1 MATQSAIIKINL
13 EVDGGQKVVLS
24 VNNLKELK
32 AAIKQI
38 NDTRITFDPRSPQ
51 FAAASNQLKTLQG
64 LYKGLAKD
72 ADSAEVQINQANA
85 ALNEQPKALGYYR
98 QLQAQLVTLKNQFKD
113 LSETEA
119 KGKLGQNLAGQ
130 INGISTKLKQQDALI
145 GDFQRNVGN
154 YKSAIGGIGS
164 ALAPNLVAGGGIV
177 LGVSLVKDAMV
188 AGVNQAIAYEKALD
202 SLSALTGLEGAAL
215 DNLDQLAR
223 SLQTIDV
230 EGSKIVNTGPEILN
244 ALKLVGGARPELLG
258 DADALSEVAKQA
270 IILSKASGDEL
281 EPSVLA
287 LTTTLGQFKLEG
299 GDAARVA
306 NELAAG
312 AKEGAAEIPDITS
325 ALKEF
330 GTVAEIGNVTTSESI
345 ALIETLADRQLK
357 GAEAGTQLRNVL
369 SKLASADILPRTA
382 QAQFQK
388 LGIDINILKDASL
401 PLETRL
407 RELGKAQGDVS
418 ALTKIFGLENLQAA
432 TIITSGLD
440 KYTQLNEKIQGT
452 SEAYRQ
458 AGINADNT
466 ATKLQN
472 LENGALNSLEK
483 KFSGATSSGGKFL
496 DFLGFLINDIDIV
509 GGAIEALL
517 LPLTLVDNAFKSFV
531 GFLGLEQGAFASKP
545 GKAPLQPDFQVED
558 PFLKEVQ
565 NLRDFN
571 DFAGPDQ
578 TDELLKKV
586 KELTGAT
593 DADTAATDKNT
604 ASKKKNSDENLGA
617 ADSIARLTKQVQAAQ
632 DALSKS
638 AQSGIGK
645 ATANLVLAEQ
655 ALARAKALETEARN
669 PTQNLTEVQQAEAG
683 LVSLGVSID
692 NPTNEA
698 DAQAQLDALAL
709 SLAGSVGVVMPV
721 EIDQDQVRKD
731 FEIQKYFLGEED
743 RLRQENADKEKRRK
757 DDQRQQQEQL
767 FEAGLN
773 AASNFNSQLAA
784 NDLARINTEL
794 QASNAAIQE
803 EFDKKR
809 EAAQGNAQ
817 VLANLDK
824 QQKEK
829 QLAAE
834 KQAARERRNIA
845 IKEATIAFFLGLI
858 KAGGNPVQTA
868 SVVAAYALG
877 LIAIKAQ
884 EFFAGG
890 TVKDGIGNQEGV
902 VKTPNMKPTRR
913 GDNRV
918 AYLRVGERV
927 LTRDNQAAI
936 EQQYGSQ
943 VWKNIGAKDP
953 GSIFGAR
960 HAGAMPLTFGAGR
973 QILNVNTTLSKQDIG
988 ALSKANAIGAKE
1000 MRETIGAAMAEG
1012 AKYAAREAKAL
1023 SKAK

>member
-1 MATQSAIIKINL
+1 M
-13 EVDGGQKVVLS
+13 
-24 VNNLKELK
+24 
-32 AAIKQI
+32 
-38 NDTRITFDPRSPQ
+38 
-51 FAAASNQLKTLQG
+51 
-64 LYKGLAKD
+64 
-72 ADSAEVQINQANA
+72 
-85 ALNEQPKALGYYR
+85 
-98 QLQAQLVTLKNQFKD
+98 
-113 LSETEA
+113 
-119 KGKLGQNLAGQ
+119 
-130 INGISTKLKQQDALI
+130 
-145 GDFQRNVGN
+145 
-154 YKSAIGGIGS
+154 
-164 ALAPNLVAGGGIV
+164 
-177 LGVSLVKDAMV
+177 
-188 AGVNQAIAYEKALD
+188 
-202 SLSALTGLEGAAL
+202 
-215 DNLDQLAR
+215 
-223 SLQTIDV
+223 
-230 EGSKIVNTGPEILN
+230 
-244 ALKLVGGARPELLG
+244 GGARPELLG
-258 DADALSEVAKQA
+258 DAEALSDVAKQA
-270 IILSKASGDEL
+270 IVLSKASGDEL
-281 EPSVLA
+281 APSVLA
-287 LTTTLGQFKLEG
+287 ITTTLGQFKLAG
-299 GDAARVA
+299 QDSGRVI

-330 GTVAEIGNVTTSESI
+330 GTVAEIGNVSTSESI

-388 LGIDINILKDASL
+388 LGIDINVLKDASL

-466 ATKLQN
+466 ATKFENLQK
-472 LENGALNSLEK
+472 GALNKLEET
-483 KFSGATSSGGKFL
+483 FNVTGSSGGFLIDTL
-496 DFLGFLINDIDIV
+496 DFLIQKLDIFEVVLNAAIGPSKQLFDAISKFGSVEIPAIFDPLNLV
-509 GGAIEALL
+509 GTRNKKGLQGLDVGSLKQTID
-517 LPLTLVDNAFKSFV
+517 LT
-531 GFLGLEQGAFASKP
+531 
-545 GKAPLQPDFQVED
+545 
-558 PFLKEVQ
+558 
-565 NLRDFN
+565 
-571 DFAGPDQ
+571 
-578 TDELLKKV
+578 
-586 KELTGAT
+586 TGALIEPQ
-593 DADTAATDKNT
+593 ASTAPIQDNTAVIDKNTEATDKNT
-604 ASKKKNSDENLGA
+604 ESKKKNKEEDLGA
-617 ADSIARLTKQVQAAQ
+617 ADSIARLTKQVQVAQ

-655 ALARAKALETEARN
+655 ALSRAKALESEARN
-669 PTQNLTEVQQAEAG
+669 PTQNLSEVQQAEAG
-683 LVSLGVSID
+683 LVSLGVEID
-692 NPTNEA
+692 PKANEDKNKSDLDKLA
-698 DAQAQLDALAL
+698 KQL
-709 SLAGSVGVVMPV
+709 SESVGVVIPV
-721 EIDQDQVRKD
+721 DVDQDQVRKD
-731 FEIQKYFLGEED
+731 FEIQKYFLSEED
-743 RLRQENADKEKRRK
+743 RIRQENADKEKRRK

-817 VLANLDK
+817 ILASLDK

-858 KAGGNPVQTA
+858 KSAGNPVQIA
-868 SVVAAYALG
+868 SVTAAYALG

-902 VKTPNMKPTRR
+902 VKKANMRPTRK

-943 VWKNIGAKDP
+943 VWKSIGAKDP
-953 GSIFGAR
+953 NSIFGAR
-960 HAGAMPLTFGAGR
+960 HSGSMPLTFGSGR
-973 QILNVNTTLSKQDIG
+973 QILNVNTQLSKQDIG
-988 ALSKANAIGAKE
+988 ALSKENSISSEKMGQII
-1000 MRETIGAAMAEG
+1000 RDAMAEG
-1012 AKYAAREAKAL
+1012 AKYSSREAKAL

>member
-13 EVDGGQKVVLS
+13 EVDGGQKLVLS

-85 ALNEQPKALGYYR
+85 ALNEQPKAIGYYR

-130 INGISTKLKQQDALI
+130 INGISNQLKAQDALL

-154 YKSAIGGIGS
+154 YKKGLLQVGDIVSGGLITGGIFAITTAVVGLGKRIIDVNAAVS
-164 ALAPNLVAGGGIV
+164 DSVA
-177 LGVSLVKDAMV
+177 DV
-188 AGVNQAIAYEKALD
+188 AKAANTSIQAIDGLAEKLKTRD
-202 SLSALTGLEGAAL
+202 TRTSL
-215 DNLDQLAR
+215 LDQLG
-223 SLQTIDV
+223 I
-230 EGSKIVNTGPEILN
+230 
-244 ALKLVGGARPELLG
+244 
-258 DADALSEVAKQA
+258 
-270 IILSKASGDEL
+270 
-281 EPSVLA
+281 
-287 LTTTLGQFKLEG
+287 
-299 GDAARVA
+299 
-306 NELAAG
+306 
-312 AKEGAAEIPDITS
+312 
-325 ALKEF
+325 
-330 GTVAEIGNVTTSESI
+330 AEIGGKLGVAEKDLFGFVEAIDVVNVALGDQFGGSVELTT
-345 ALIETLADRQLK
+345 ETVGK
-357 GAEAGTQLRNVL
+357 LRNVL
-369 SKLASADILPRTA
+369 LDIKTTDIGTDIVGIGNALNFLESQGAASAGTISDFAGRIGGVASPLGVSAGKILGVSATLDELAVNAERGSTAVVRILQRVSKSPDEFAKAIGVSSKEFTDLVNKDIFGAVTLVL
-382 QAQFQK
+382 QK
-388 LGIDINILKDASL
+388 LNDKKLSNTELQK
-401 PLETRL
+401 T
-407 RELGKAQGDVS
+407 LGKLGLTGVGVS
-418 ALTKIFGLENLQAA
+418 EVVGKLGANLDLLNTRVDQSTKSLGENSSVLQ
-432 TIITSGLD
+432 
-440 KYTQLNEKIQGT
+440 EF
-452 SEAYRQ
+452 
-458 AGINADNT
+458 
-466 ATKLQN
+466 
-472 LENGALNSLEK
+472 EK
-483 KFSGATSSGGKFL
+483 KNDTLAASIEKAKNAYDNFLTNSSNAKFIGNTL
-496 DFLGFLINDIDIV
+496 DFLIEKVGIFDRVVELAIGPTKQLFDQIN
-509 GGAIEALL
+509 
-517 LPLTLVDNAFKSFV
+517 SFV
-531 GFLGLEQGAFASKP
+531 ADFDERGLSFIFDPLNILGEKKKVGLKGLDVGSLKSTVNLTTGGLLSNEPKNNFGPLASK
-545 GKAPLQPDFQVED
+545 ANTEATN
-558 PFLKEVQ
+558 E
-565 NLRDFN
+565 N
-571 DFAGPDQ
+571 
-578 TDELLKKV
+578 TD
-586 KELTGAT
+586 
-593 DADTAATDKNT
+593 ATDKNT
-604 ASKKKNSDENLGA
+604 GAKERNAAASKRKAEEDLGA

-638 AQSGIGK
+638 AQSGIGN

-669 PTQNLTEVQQAEAG
+669 PTQNLSEVQQAEAG

-902 VKTPNMKPTRR
+902 VKTPNMKPTRQ
-913 GDNRV
+913 GLWV
-918 AYLRVGERV
+918 CPKETA
-927 LTRDNQAAI
+927 Q
-936 EQQYGSQ
+936 S
-943 VWKNIGAKDP
+943 
-953 GSIFGAR
+953 GSIPKRSHSVQPRCRFQFGYHFAPSGSLR
-960 HAGAMPLTFGAGR
+960 TQVATQYRFQGFGK
-973 QILNVNTTLSKQDIG
+973 S
-988 ALSKANAIGAKE
+988 
-1000 MRETIGAAMAEG
+1000 
-1012 AKYAAREAKAL
+1012 
-1023 SKAK
+1023 

>member
-1 MATQSAIIKINL
+1 MATQSAIIKIDLQL
-13 EVDGGQKVVLS
+13 EGGQKLALS
-24 VNNLKELK
+24 VGNLKQLK
-32 AAIKQI
+32 DAIKQI
-38 NDTRITFDPRSPQ
+38 NDTKITLDPRSPN
-51 FAAASNQLKTLQG
+51 FVTASNQLKTLQG

-72 ADSAEVQINQANA
+72 ADSAEIQIQQANA
-85 ALNEQPKALGYYR
+85 ALNEPPKAIGYYR

-130 INGISTKLKQQDALI
+130 INGISNQLKAQDALL

-154 YKSAIGGIGS
+154 YKQAITGIGS
-164 ALAPNLVAGGGIV
+164 VLAPNIVAGGGIV
-177 LGVSLVKDAMV
+177 AGVSLVKEAMT
-188 AGVNQAIAYEKALD
+188 AGIGQAIAYEKALD
-202 SLSALTGLEGAAL
+202 NLSALTGLEGAAL

-223 SLQTIDV
+223 SLQNIDV
-230 EGSKIVNTGPEILN
+230 EGGKIVNTGPEILN

-258 DADALSEVAKQA
+258 DAEALSDVAKQA
-270 IILSKASGDEL
+270 IVLSKASGDEL
-281 EPSVLA
+281 APSVLA
-287 LTTTLGQFKLEG
+287 ITTTLGQFKLAG
-299 GDAARVA
+299 QDSGRVI

-330 GTVAEIGNVTTSESI
+330 GTVAEIGNVSTSESI

-382 QAQFQK
+382 QDQFKK
-388 LGIDINILKDASL
+388 LGIDINVLKDASL

-466 ATKLQN
+466 ATKFENLQK
-472 LENGALNSLEK
+472 GALNKLEET
-483 KFSGATSSGGKFL
+483 FNVTGSSGGFLIDTL
-496 DFLGFLINDIDIV
+496 DFLIQKLDLFEVSLNL
-509 GGAIEALL
+509 AIGPAKQLFDEISNFSSLEVPGIL
-517 LPLTLVDNAFKSFV
+517 DP
-531 GFLGLEQGAFASKP
+531 LGLLGGGKKGLQGLDVNS
-545 GKAPLQPDFQVED
+545 
-558 PFLKEVQ
+558 LK
-565 NLRDFN
+565 
-571 DFAGPDQ
+571 Q
-578 TDELLKKV
+578 TIDLT
-586 KELTGAT
+586 TGALIEPQ
-593 DADTAATDKNT
+593 ASTAPIQDNTAVIDKNTEATDKNT
-604 ASKKKNSDENLGA
+604 ESKKKNKEEDLGA

-655 ALARAKALETEARN
+655 ALNRAKALEAEARN
-669 PTQNLTEVQQAEAG
+669 PTPNLSELDQANAG

-721 EIDQDQVRKD
+721 EIDQEQARRD
-731 FEIQKYFLGEED
+731 FEIQRYF
-743 RLRQENADKEKRRK
+743 NDKESEANKK
-757 DDQRQQQEQL
+757 NAEEKADLAKKQLELEKGLLQE
-767 FEAGLN
+767 GLN

-784 NDLARINTEL
+784 NDLARIDKQL
-794 QASNAAIQE
+794 QATNTAITE

-809 EAAQGNAQ
+809 EAAQGNTQ
-817 VLANLDK
+817 VIENLDK
-824 QQKEK
+824 QQKAK

-858 KAGGNPVQTA
+858 KAAGNPAQIIAV
-868 SVVAAYALG
+868 SAAYALG
-877 LIAIKAQ
+877 LVSIKAQ
-884 EFFAGG
+884 EFWAGG

-902 VKTPNMKPTRR
+902 VKSPNMRPTRR

-918 AYLRVGERV
+918 AYLKVGERV

-943 VWKNIGAKDP
+943 VWKSIGAKDP
-953 GSIFGAR
+953 GSIFGAK
-960 HAGAMPLTFGAGR
+960 HVGAMPLTFGSGR

-988 ALSKANAIGAKE
+988 ALAKANSISSKE
-1000 MRETIGAAMAEG
+1000 MGQIIREAMAEG
-1012 AKYAAREAKAL
+1012 AKYSQREAKAL
-1023 SKAK
+1023 AKAK